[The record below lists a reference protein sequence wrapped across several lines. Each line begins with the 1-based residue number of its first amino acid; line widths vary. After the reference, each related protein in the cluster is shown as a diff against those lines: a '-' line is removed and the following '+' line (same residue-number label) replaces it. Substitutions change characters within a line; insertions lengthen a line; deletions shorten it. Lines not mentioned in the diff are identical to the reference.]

1 MTGKSFEE
9 LRVGDI
15 GFIEKTISET
25 DVYMYA
31 GITGDFNWLHVNEVK
46 ASESRFRKRVVHGM
60 LLAGLIS
67 NVIGN
72 HMPGSGT
79 IYEKQCIH
87 FIRPCFINDTVRAQT
102 EVVELLPPNRVR
114 LKTICNNQNGELLM
128 EGEAIVIP
136 PRKHIK

>member
-46 ASESRFRKRVVHGM
+46 ASESCQWPFKNR
-60 LLAGLIS
+60 
-67 NVIGN
+67 
-72 HMPGSGT
+72 
-79 IYEKQCIH
+79 H
-87 FIRPCFINDTVRAQT
+87 FW
-102 EVVELLPPNRVR
+102 
-114 LKTICNNQNGELLM
+114 
-128 EGEAIVIP
+128 
-136 PRKHIK
+136 PRKVVN